1 MLNPEKQIAK
11 SEGIDIPVMYVYL
24 AGKISGNCI
33 NECLSWRKKII
44 DYYSD
49 YHGKGVYPISF
60 LDALNSKEAD
70 SIDELGL
77 KSAIPPKLIYTKDM
91 LSVKKADVLVV
102 NMDDMM
108 EVNLDFLTYPHYTT
122 KELDL
127 NDFKKEDLLKHII
140 KLENAIKN
148 RRSNWGTTIEMAW
161 ALWLQKPI
169 IVIAGSKRVKEM
181 LEAHPFMRE
190 SSVVVE
196 NVDELLEKKWLQI
209 LYKSISSTIY

>member
-1 MLNPEKQIAK
+1 MSELNPNKRIAE
-11 SEGIDIPVMYVYL
+11 SEGIDVPIMYVYL

-33 NECLSWRKKII
+33 NKCLSWRKQII
-44 DYYSD
+44 KHYANYK
-49 YHGKGVYPISF
+49 GKGCYPISF

-77 KSAIPPKLIYTKDM
+77 TSALPPKLIYAKDM
-91 LSVKKADVLVV
+91 LSVKKADVLIV

-108 EVNLDFLTYPHYTT
+108 EEGIEHLLEENIVFAEVEELEDAYDKLVNT
-122 KELDL
+122 
-127 NDFKKEDLLKHII
+127 IR
-140 KLENAIKN
+140 N
-148 RRSNWGTTIEMAW
+148 RRSNWGTTIELGW

-169 IVIAGSKRVKEM
+169 IIIAGSKKAKIM
-181 LEAHPFMRE
+181 LETHPFMRE

-196 NVDELLEKKWLQI
+196 NVEELLEKKWIQI